1 MTRVATIP
9 LQRTMAGA
17 ISRAQEQLA
26 DTQRQLSTR
35 KKAATFADLGTEAV
49 RNLSA
54 HSLLARQD
62 AQATVSKRVGTTL
75 SLYQA
80 NLEGIDDAT
89 SDLRT
94 SLMKAV
100 GTGDS
105 AGLQEAIQNA
115 FDQFRTSL
123 NASEGGTPLFG
134 GSQIDQAPFSVD
146 TLAQA
151 ATTPAAN
158 AFHNDTVRANAR
170 VADGVDISYGVG
182 ASEIGA
188 NLYEAFRTLGQAGD
202 IGVKP
207 TDAQMDAI
215 KQAVA
220 QLNTGLGDVRAI
232 NADNGRKQNQVDTLT
247 ARGEARGLVLQGVI
261 QDNEDA
267 DLGQV
272 AIDLAQQKTVLE
284 ASYSVFAQLSGLNL
298 TAYLR

>member
-9 LQRTMAGA
+9 LQRTMASA

-105 AGLQEAIQNA
+105 AGLQEAIQTA

-151 ATTPAAN
+151 ATMPGAS

-202 IGVKP
+202 IGTKP

-298 TAYLR
+298 AAYLR

>member
-9 LQRTMAGA
+9 LQRTMADA
-17 ISRAQEQLA
+17 IQRSQEKLA
-26 DTQRQLSTR
+26 VTQTRLSTG
-35 KKAATFADLGTEAV
+35 KKASTFADLGTEAV

-54 HSLLARQD
+54 HSLLARQE

-80 NLEGIDDAT
+80 NLEGIDSAV

-94 SLMKAV
+94 GLMNAV

-105 AGLQEAIQNA
+105 AGLQEAIQTA

-123 NASEGGTPLFG
+123 NASEGGTSLFA
-134 GSQIDQAPFSVD
+134 GSQTDGAPFSVN
-146 TLAQA
+146 TLADAA
-151 ATTPAAN
+151 ATPGAS
-158 AFHNDTVRANAR
+158 AFHNDNVRASAR
-170 VADGVDISYGVG
+170 VADGVDVSYGIG

-188 NLYEAFRTLGQAGD
+188 NLYEAFRTLAQGGA
-202 IGVKP
+202 IGSKL
-207 TDAQMDAI
+207 TDTQLDAV
-215 KQAVA
+215 KQAVT
-220 QLNTGLGDVRAI
+220 QLDTGLGDLRAV
-232 NADNGRKQNQVDTLT
+232 NAENGRKQNQVDTLAT
-247 ARGEARGLVLQGVI
+247 RGEQRGLVLQGVI

-272 AIDLAQQKTVLE
+272 AIDLAQQKSVLE

-298 TAYLR
+298 ANFLK

>member
-105 AGLQEAIQNA
+105 AGLQEAIQTA

-284 ASYSVFAQLSGLNL
+284 ASYSVFALSLIHI
-298 TAYLR
+298 

>member
-9 LQRTMAGA
+9 LQRTMSDA
-17 ISRAQEQLA
+17 IQRAQEKLA
-26 DTQRQLSTR
+26 LTQTQLSTG
-35 KKAATFADLGTEAV
+35 KKASTFADLGTESV

-54 HSLLARQD
+54 HSLLARQE
-62 AQATVSKRVGTTL
+62 AQSTVSKRVGTTL
-75 SLYQA
+75 SLYEA
-80 NLEGIDDAT
+80 NMEGIQSAA

-94 SLMKAV
+94 SLMNAV

-105 AGLQEAIQNA
+105 AGLQEAIQTA

-134 GSQIDQAPFSVD
+134 GSQTDQAPFSVD

-151 ATTPAAN
+151 AATPGSA

-170 VADGVDISYGVG
+170 VADGVDVSYGIG

-188 NLYEAFRTLGQAGD
+188 SLYEAFRSLGAGGD
-202 IGVKP
+202 IGAQP
-207 TDAQMDAI
+207 TAAQLDAI
-215 KQAVA
+215 KKAVS
-220 QLNTGLGDVRAI
+220 QLDTGLGDLRAV
-232 NADNGRKQNQVDTLT
+232 NAENGRKQNQVDTL
-247 ARGEARGLVLQGVI
+247 ASRGEDRALVLKGVI

-272 AIDLAQQKTVLE
+272 AIDLSQQKSVLE
-284 ASYSVFAQLSGLNL
+284 ASYSVFSQLSGLNL
-298 TAYLR
+298 TNYLK

>member
-105 AGLQEAIQNA
+105 AGLQEAIQTA

>member
-9 LQRTMAGA
+9 LQRTMASA

-100 GTGDS
+100 GTGDF
-105 AGLQEAIQNA
+105 AGLQEAIQTA

-134 GSQIDQAPFSVD
+134 GSQVDQAPFSVD

-151 ATTPAAN
+151 ATTPGAS

-202 IGVKP
+202 IGTKP

-298 TAYLR
+298 AAYLK

>member
-105 AGLQEAIQNA
+105 AGLQEAIQTA

-158 AFHNDTVRANAR
+158 AFHIVTVRANAR

-202 IGVKP
+202 IGTKP

-298 TAYLR
+298 TAYLK